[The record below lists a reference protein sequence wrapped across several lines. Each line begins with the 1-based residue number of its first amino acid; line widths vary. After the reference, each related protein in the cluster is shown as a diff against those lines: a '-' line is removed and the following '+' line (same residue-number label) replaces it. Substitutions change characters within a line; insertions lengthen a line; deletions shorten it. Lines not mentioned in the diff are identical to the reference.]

1 MATNFKLFPQ
11 EFWKDSID
19 NSADTLMGI
28 LYKFIFNLPVSS
40 SSSSSLYTE
49 EVTMAKELLL
59 LSCKMWKPNTPNGN
73 SKKETDENWFNTFN
87 NTNISINWLFV
98 NFPLGKA
105 SSYKLTVKVMFR
117 SHDPR
122 RVKLEYFKLGHLHDD
137 VILLLRPES
146 LSFFLLYLNLVIPA
160 RFKQQKS

>member
-1 MATNFKLFPQ
+1 MITVLTHWWVSCINLFLIYYHHHHHHHHHPFTLRRLPWLKNFHYYHGKCGNRTRQTATQ
-11 EFWKDSID
+11 R
-19 NSADTLMGI
+19 
-28 LYKFIFNLPVSS
+28 
-40 SSSSSLYTE
+40 
-49 EVTMAKELLL
+49 
-59 LSCKMWKPNTPNGN
+59 
-73 SKKETDENWFNTFN
+73 KKQNWFNTFN
-87 NTNISINWLFV
+87 NKNISINWLFV

-122 RVKLEYFKLGHLHDD
+122 RVKLEYFQLGHLHDG

>member
-1 MATNFKLFPQ
+1 MLRRLPWLKNCYYYHGQCGNRTRQTATQRKKQMRTDSTLLITQTSLLTDYLSFFP
-11 EFWKDSID
+11 S
-19 NSADTLMGI
+19 
-28 LYKFIFNLPVSS
+28 
-40 SSSSSLYTE
+40 
-49 EVTMAKELLL
+49 
-59 LSCKMWKPNTPNGN
+59 
-73 SKKETDENWFNTFN
+73 
-87 NTNISINWLFV
+87 
-98 NFPLGKA
+98 GKA

-122 RVKLEYFKLGHLHDD
+122 SMKLEYLELGHLHNG

>member
-1 MATNFKLFPQ
+1 MITVLTHWWVSCINLFLIYYHHHHHHHHHPFTLRRLPWLKNFHYYHGKCGNRTRQTATQ
-11 EFWKDSID
+11 R
-19 NSADTLMGI
+19 
-28 LYKFIFNLPVSS
+28 
-40 SSSSSLYTE
+40 
-49 EVTMAKELLL
+49 
-59 LSCKMWKPNTPNGN
+59 
-73 SKKETDENWFNTFN
+73 KKQNWFNTFN
-87 NTNISINWLFV
+87 NKNISINWLFV

-122 RVKLEYFKLGHLHDD
+122 RMKLEYLEWGHLHNG